1 MLGKKPTN
9 SHQKPL
15 SIFIAVIA
23 LFLASFIVACKN
35 DSQSVASN
43 DGNQSAPANASSNG
57 AAPVAGAATQTNPAT
72 AASPAAG
79 ASPSTVPTTPFGP
92 VGQTSSGAGKQEGK
106 LAPRGNL
113 PITTS
118 PAKPPITPEPDPF
131 PARPTPTVVMAEG
144 KIVQQ
149 WQAPAE
155 AAKLISPVKDKPDA
169 AKIGRE
175 FYMQK
180 CADCHGKK
188 GQGNGWMS
196 GNTKRDGKALAPTNL
211 ASKMVQANTD
221 GELFWKI
228 TNGRSPMPAHR
239 IRFDDEQRWHIVAY
253 LRALK

>member
-1 MLGKKPTN
+1 MLGRKPAN

-15 SIFIAVIA
+15 SIFITVIA
-23 LFLASFIVACKN
+23 LFIASFGVACKN
-35 DSQSVASN
+35 DSPSVASN
-43 DGNQSAPANASSNG
+43 DGNQNAPAKASSNA
-57 AAPVAGAATQTNPAT
+57 AAPAAGAATQTNPTT

-92 VGQTSSGAGKQEGK
+92 VGQTSSGAGQQEGK
-106 LAPRGNL
+106 PAMMGNL

-118 PAKPPITPEPDPF
+118 PAKPPLTPEPDPF

-149 WQAPAE
+149 WQASAD
-155 AAKLISPVKDKPDA
+155 AAKLTSPVKDRPDA
-169 AKIGRE
+169 AKVGRE
-175 FYMQK
+175 FYLQK

-196 GNTKRDGKALAPTNL
+196 GNTKRDGKNLTPTNL
-211 ASKMVQANTD
+211 TSKMAQANTD

-239 IRFDDEQRWHIVAY
+239 IRFDDEQRWYIVAY
-253 LRALK
+253 IRTLK

>member
-1 MLGKKPTN
+1 MPGKKPTN
-9 SHQKPL
+9 SHQKLL
-15 SIFIAVIA
+15 SIFIAAAA
-23 LFLASFIVACKN
+23 LLTASFIAACKN
-35 DSQSVASN
+35 DSQSAASN
-43 DGNQSAPANASSNG
+43 NGNQNAPANASSNPG
-57 AAPVAGAATQTNPAT
+57 APATGAATQADP
-72 AASPAAG
+72 AASPAA
-79 ASPSTVPTTPFGP
+79 VPTTPFGP

-106 LAPRGNL
+106 PAMMGTMPV
-113 PITTS
+113 TVS
-118 PAKPPITPEPDPF
+118 PAKPPLAPEPDPF

-155 AAKLISPVKDKPDA
+155 AANLTNPFKDKPDA
-169 AKIGRE
+169 AKLGRDL
-175 FYMQK
+175 YMQK

-196 GNTKRDGKALAPTNL
+196 GNTKRDGKALPPTNL
-211 ASKMVQANTD
+211 ASKMAQANTD

-253 LRALK
+253 LRTLKP

>member
-9 SHQKPL
+9 SHQRLL
-15 SIFIAVIA
+15 SISIVSIA
-23 LFLASFIVACKN
+23 LLGASFGVACRN

-43 DGNQSAPANASSNG
+43 DGNQSAPANTSSNG
-57 AAPVAGAATQTNPAT
+57 AAPVAGASAQTN
-72 AASPAAG
+72 ASTG
-79 ASPSTVPTTPFGP
+79 ASPPTVPTTPFGP
-92 VGQTSSGAGKQEGK
+92 VGQTSSGAGKPEGK
-106 LAPRGNL
+106 PAMMGNL

-118 PAKPPITPEPDPF
+118 PAKPPITPDPDPF

-149 WQAPAE
+149 WQAPAD
-155 AAKLISPVKDKPDA
+155 AAKLTSPVKDKPDA
-169 AKIGRE
+169 AKLGRE

-196 GNTKRDGKALAPTNL
+196 GNTKRDGKTLTPTNL
-211 ASKMVQANTD
+211 ASKMAQANTD

-239 IRFDDEQRWHIVAY
+239 IRFDDEQRWYIVAY
-253 LRALK
+253 LRTLK

>member
-9 SHQKPL
+9 LHRKLL
-15 SIFIAVIA
+15 SIFIAAIA
-23 LFLASFIVACKN
+23 LFIASFGVACKN
-35 DSQSVASN
+35 DSKSVASN
-43 DGNQSAPANASSNG
+43 DGNQSAPANASSNA
-57 AAPVAGAATQTNPAT
+57 AAPVAGVMAQTNP
-72 AASPAAG
+72 SPAAD
-79 ASPSTVPTTPFGP
+79 AAPSTVPTTPFGP
-92 VGQTSSGAGKQEGK
+92 VGQTSSGAGKPEGK
-106 LAPRGNL
+106 PAMMGNL

-118 PAKPPITPEPDPF
+118 KAKPPITPEPDPF

-149 WQAPAE
+149 WLAPADS
-155 AAKLISPVKDKPDA
+155 AKLTSPVKDRPEA
-169 AKIGRE
+169 AKIGRD
-175 FYMQK
+175 YYLQK

-239 IRFDDEQRWHIVAY
+239 IRFDDEQRWYIVAY
-253 LRALK
+253 LRTLKP